1 MLEARSIVL
10 PSIASNDS
18 PCTALS
24 VLYHED
30 GAFDEYKFFSK
41 SPDMVL
47 VDTDVILDS
56 PVRFIIAVGGS
67 WAAAASVCYSVVRSC
82 VAAAGVRASCPIVS
96 PGMLDGR
103 LATASLPALNLA
115 PVPVTLVAG
124 HA

>member
-1 MLEARSIVL
+1 MSPLPPHAPLPLSFGGGKIIDTGKLVADMLEARSIVL

-56 PVRFIIAVGGS
+56 PVRFLIAVGGS
-67 WAAAASVCYSVVRSC
+67 
-82 VAAAGVRASCPIVS
+82 
-96 PGMLDGR
+96 
-103 LATASLPALNLA
+103 
-115 PVPVTLVAG
+115 
-124 HA
+124 